1 MNSESTNDQT
11 LHRTLGFRDIIILA
25 FSTMIGWGWVSLT
38 GIWVSQGGMLGA
50 SIAFVLGAILCIFV
64 GLAYCELTP
73 MLPYA
78 GGELVFSY
86 RAMGYHASWF
96 TGWMISFA
104 YLGVAAWE
112 GPALATAMDYLFS
125 IPRVGYLFT
134 VADFPVYVS
143 WLLIPASTG
152 LLLVIINY
160 RGIHISALF
169 QAVVT
174 AILAFGGVIF
184 AVISA
189 ARGKMNYAQPL
200 FTGTKG
206 VFTVLLA
213 VPSMFVGF
221 DVIPQAAEEMKVP
234 LYKIPKAIIASI
246 CLAASW
252 YVVMIL
258 SAAFSAPRD
267 ILAGEGLSVVNA
279 IGFSTG
285 GKTAGILIVV
295 TAIMGILTS
304 WNGFIIG
311 ATRVLY
317 SMGRAGML
325 PGIFGTL
332 HPKFRTPYFATA
344 FVGMI
349 TIFTPLLGRNSLG
362 WFVDASAFGTVI
374 AYFMVA
380 LSFVVLRK
388 REPDT
393 LRPFKVK
400 HGLLVGI
407 IAMLVA
413 VFFIVLYLPVGSS
426 SLSSQEWII
435 VFSWMLLG
443 VFLYLYS
450 LKGIKKQTEARD
462 RAMYGE

>member
-1 MNSESTNDQT
+1 MTEYREALEAAGLEDRVFKEAPFGFLSALQALT
-11 LHRTLGFRDIIILA
+11 L
-25 FSTMIGWGWVSLT
+25 
-38 GIWVSQGGMLGA
+38 
-50 SIAFVLGAILCIFV
+50 
-64 GLAYCELTP
+64 
-73 MLPYA
+73 
-78 GGELVFSY
+78 
-86 RAMGYHASWF
+86 
-96 TGWMISFA
+96 
-104 YLGVAAWE
+104 VAAS
-112 GPALATAMDYLFS
+112 PVALLALWPS
-125 IPRVGYLFT
+125 IPAWY
-134 VADFPVYVS
+134 
-143 WLLIPASTG
+143 
-152 LLLVIINY
+152 
-160 RGIHISALF
+160 
-169 QAVVT
+169 
-174 AILAFGGVIF
+174 
-184 AVISA
+184 
-189 ARGKMNYAQPL
+189 
-200 FTGTKG
+200 
-206 VFTVLLA
+206 
-213 VPSMFVGF
+213 
-221 DVIPQAAEEMKVP
+221 
-234 LYKIPKAIIASI
+234 IPKHFSDKLGDVMLQASI

-450 LKGIKKQTEARD
+450 LKGIKKQAEARD